1 MTFVDSCILIDIFND
16 DAQWRSWSVDQ
27 VSLALPRGL
36 CINAIV
42 YAEVS
47 SSFATQQDVS
57 AAIKRGRLDIKDL
70 PVEAAYLA
78 ADAFKRYRKNKGQ
91 FKTALPDFFIGAH
104 AQILSCPILTRD
116 PQRFA
121 SFFPDVQ
128 LITPD
133 IKN

>member
-1 MTFVDSCILIDIFND
+1 MIFVDSCVLIDIFNN
-16 DAQWRSWSVDQ
+16 DAQWKSWSVDQ
-27 VSLALPRGL
+27 ISRALPGGL

-47 SSFATQQDVS
+47 GSFATQQDVN
-57 AAIKRGRLDIKDL
+57 AAIKHGRIEIKGI

-78 ADAFKRYRKNKGQ
+78 ADAFKQYRKNKGQ

-104 AQILSCPILTRD
+104 AQVLSCPILTRD

-121 SFFPDVQ
+121 TYFPDVE
-128 LITPD
+128 LITPATR
-133 IKN
+133 